1 MKKINYHILGASG
14 HIGSKL
20 IRNIP
25 CANDAEITINCID
38 DMRTQRFCSYFSL
51 PDNYSYKHYFCDAR
65 DYIEKT
71 NFLEDDIIINL
82 AAITDAESSV
92 GKEDELKRNNLGIV
106 ECLVNNKKLNNIKKI
121 FFSSTSVYGSQ
132 DKLVD
137 ENCNELVPQSPYAS
151 SKIDEENTILGSNTS
166 NYIIFRF
173 GTIFGHAPGIRFHT
187 AVNKFCFQAS
197 YGMHLTV
204 WRSAINQKRP
214 YLDID
219 DAISA
224 INFFIDKGLDNQ
236 IYNVVTHNLSVQ
248 QIIDEISLSVTDL
261 QVDLVDSKIMNQLS
275 YEVDDSKIREKGF
288 TPSGNLKN
296 KITETIQILT
306 SHR

>member
-1 MKKINYHILGASG
+1 M
-14 HIGSKL
+14 
-20 IRNIP
+20 
-25 CANDAEITINCID
+25 
-38 DMRTQRFCSYFSL
+38 
-51 PDNYSYKHYFCDAR
+51 
-65 DYIEKT
+65 
-71 NFLEDDIIINL
+71 
-82 AAITDAESSV
+82 
-92 GKEDELKRNNLGIV
+92 
-106 ECLVNNKKLNNIKKI
+106 
-121 FFSSTSVYGSQ
+121 
-132 DKLVD
+132 
-137 ENCNELVPQSPYAS
+137 VPQSPYAS
-151 SKIDEENTILGSNTS
+151 SKIEEEDTILSSNSS

-173 GTIFGHAPGIRFHT
+173 GTIFGYAPGIRFHT

-197 YGMHLTV
+197 YGMHLSV
-204 WRSAINQKRP
+204 WKSAINQKRP

-275 YEVDDSKIREKGF
+275 YEVDDSKIRKKGF
-288 TPSGNLKN
+288 IPSGNLKN
-296 KITETIQILT
+296 KITETIKILT